1 MSIYVGANT
10 SNSLYTPTKPNQPA
24 SSSSFS
30 TTIAEAT
37 ATIATPKVEK
47 PIPKTDLPKLS
58 IDQEARQRFA
68 NMSFTP
74 NPIAGVCEYDPLK
87 FTGLP
92 VCSENQPLLEA
103 INKRLDEIGHNAMTQ
118 ERFDLNH
125 KTFLLLQIGW
135 QPMSMKE
142 LDHELQVDYA
152 TSDLISMNVDS
163 LSDGTPGSDADYA
176 NPSYIKKMTD
186 IAHQQLANSESTL
199 GYKVNLR
206 ELGQYNG
213 LSDDQIHGKV
223 VELSKTYSGLE
234 LIKAFNEAMPNKMP
248 TPPASPPANTL
259 LGNSITPE
267 AYDADK
273 LVAKL
278 DKKMAAK
285 AEKAAETSGKDA
297 SHQQLVSNI
306 MDQKAIAQKISLMQ
320 DQMIAEITKKA
331 A

>member
-1 MSIYVGANT
+1 MSIYAVNNT
-10 SNSLYTPTKPNQPA
+10 NNSIYTPRKSNQPTSA
-24 SSSSFS
+24 TFS
-30 TTIAEAT
+30 KTMAEAT
-37 ATIATPKVEK
+37 ATVATPKIAK
-47 PIPKTDLPKLS
+47 PIPKIDMPKLS

-92 VCSENQPLLEA
+92 VCPENQPLLEA

-118 ERFDLNH
+118 ERCDLD
-125 KTFLLLQIGW
+125 KKAFLLLQIGW

-152 TSDLISMNVDS
+152 AGDLISMNVDS

-176 NPSYIKKMTD
+176 NPSYVKKMND
-186 IAHQQLANSESTL
+186 ITQQQLANSESTL

-213 LSDDQIHGKV
+213 LSDDQIHDKV

-248 TPPASPPANTL
+248 IPPASPPTNTL

-285 AEKAAETSGKDA
+285 AEKAAETSSTDA
-297 SHQQLVSNI
+297 SHQLLVSNI
-306 MDQKAIAQKISLMQ
+306 MDQKAIAQKISQMQ
-320 DQMIAEITKKA
+320 DQMISEITKKA